1 MGDDIFCFWK
11 IQFLNKS
18 MRETKGKAEKYTKMP
33 NKVWIDSEPHA
44 VFPANNADR
53 KRRRK

>member
-1 MGDDIFCFWK
+1 
-11 IQFLNKS
+11 

-44 VFPANNADR
+44 VFPANNVDR